1 MLGSLLNANKMN
13 SPFTR
18 EEQAFARDIKRL
30 ANGIEKLVEL
40 LEKSNIVNNQQ
51 L

>member
-1 MLGSLLNANKMN
+1 MN

-18 EEQAFARDIKRL
+18 EEQAFARDVKRL
-30 ANGIEKLVEL
+30 ANSIDRLVEL
-40 LEKSNIVNNQQ
+40 LEKFENNHKEEK